1 MKRDTIDYKF
11 VEYIPKE
18 LDEGIVYISTEFA
31 VTAHLC
37 CCGCGLEVSLPL
49 SPADWQLAFDGRSI
63 SLSPSVGRGSSPCRS
78 HYLIQRNQVIWATKL
93 SPSAYK
99 ANRLRDDAKRAVTF
113 ETEPEAAISTPTTET
128 QGFWSRVKRLFS
140 R

>member
-1 MKRDTIDYKF
+1 MKRDTIDYRF

-18 LDEGIVYISTEFA
+18 LDEGVVYVSTEFA

-49 SPADWQLAFDGRSI
+49 SPTDWQLTFDGRSI

-78 HYLIQRNQVIWATKL
+78 HYFIQRNQVIWAAKL
-93 SPSAYK
+93 SPSSYK
-99 ANRLRDDAKRAVTF
+99 ANRLRDDTGRAVSFGTA
-113 ETEPEAAISTPTTET
+113 PEAAIPTTTTES
-128 QGFWSRVKRLFS
+128 QGFWGRLKRLFS